1 MIQTS
6 RRGLLQKAGVTTIAA
21 TGIAGC
27 LGQGGSSLDSVTV
40 AYVPIY
46 PNMQHFVM
54 QEEGY
59 YDELSVDVTV
69 ERFSNGPSLVKAF
82 ASGDIDVA
90 VGGVTPAMV
99 LADRGVNAT
108 VLTANGRNAFK
119 AMATT
124 EIADL
129 YDQAGA
135 DAFERFEA
143 EQGRKIRFG
152 APPDGSVPDIVLRY
166 WIERDLGIGEFES
179 VVTKSKINPARSV
192 QAVQSGDID
201 ATMIMEPFATIIGRD
216 DGFAELE
223 WSGNIFPGHPMTGMF
238 VDQQVREATDVAQSL
253 VDAHIQATQFVKSNR
268 NTAAAHAASVIGSGV
283 SVDLAEAA
291 MQSRAADFISDP
303 QEIADQ
309 TETMSEYVADVGNI
323 DQPVESDEL
332 FAFEPYES
340 VRQG

>member
-1 MIQTS
+1 MVQIS
-6 RRGLLQKAGVTTIAA
+6 RRRLLQTGAA
-21 TGIAGC
+21 TIGTAGIAGC
-27 LGQGGSSLDSVTV
+27 LGQGGGSLDSITV

-59 YDELSVDVTV
+59 YDELSIDVTV

-90 VGGVTPAMV
+90 VGGLTPAMV
-99 LADRGVNAT
+99 LVDKGTTAR

-119 AMATT
+119 VMATA
-124 EIADL
+124 EIAEL
-129 YDQAGA
+129 YEQAGA
-135 DAFERFEA
+135 DAFEQFEA
-143 EQGRKIRFG
+143 EQGRKMRFG
-152 APPDGSVPDIVLRY
+152 APPDGSVPDIILRY

-179 VVTKSKINPARSV
+179 VVTKSKINPAKSV
-192 QAVQSGDID
+192 QTIQSGDID

-216 DGFAELE
+216 QAMAEVE

-238 VDQQVREATDVAQSL
+238 VNQQVREATDVVQSL
-253 VDAHIQATQFVKSNR
+253 VDAHVEATQFVESNPT
-268 NTAAAHAASVIGSGV
+268 TAAAHAASVIGSGV

-303 QEIADQ
+303 REIVDQ
-309 TETMSEYVADVGNI
+309 TETMSEYVSEVGNI
-323 DQPVESDEL
+323 EEPITTENL
-332 FAFEPYES
+332 FAFEPYDAI
-340 VRQG
+340 QK

>member
-1 MIQTS
+1 MVQIS
-6 RRGLLQKAGVTTIAA
+6 RRRLLQKAGATTIAA

-27 LGQGGSSLDSVTV
+27 LGQGGASLDSVTV

-90 VGGVTPAMV
+90 IGGVTPAMV
-99 LADRGVNAT
+99 LVDRGANAT

-119 AMATT
+119 VMATT
-124 EIADL
+124 DIADL
-129 YDQAGA
+129 YEQVGSDT
-135 DAFERFEA
+135 FEQFEA
-143 EQGRKIRFG
+143 ESGRKMRFG
-152 APPDGSVPDIVLRY
+152 APPDGSVPDVVLRY
-166 WIERDLGIGEFES
+166 WIERDLGVGDFDT

-192 QAVQSGDID
+192 QTIQAGDID

-216 DGFAELE
+216 ERFTELE
-223 WSGNIFPGHPMTGMF
+223 WSGSIFPGHPMTGLF
-238 VDQQVREATDVAQSL
+238 VNQRVLEATEVAQSL
-253 VDAHIQATQFVKSNR
+253 VDAHIRATQFVNANP

-283 SVDLAEAA
+283 SVELAEAA

-303 QEIADQ
+303 RQIVDQ
-309 TETMSEYVADVGNI
+309 TETMSEYVAEVGNI
-323 DQPVESDEL
+323 DEAVESDEL
-332 FAFEPYES
+332 FAFKPYES
-340 VRQG
+340 VRE